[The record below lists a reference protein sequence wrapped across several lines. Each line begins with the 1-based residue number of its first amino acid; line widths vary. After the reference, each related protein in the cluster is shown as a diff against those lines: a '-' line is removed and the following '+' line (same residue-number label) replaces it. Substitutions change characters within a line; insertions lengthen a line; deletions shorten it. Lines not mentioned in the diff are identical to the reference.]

1 MSYAI
6 YQSLKS
12 DAINIY
18 SGLSDEDVEHF
29 EDRVHEFYE
38 KDLLT
43 EREYDDIMR
52 IIQDA

>member
-18 SGLSDEDVEHF
+18 SGLSDESVEDF